1 VDDRSYWIQVIED
14 INSRLPK
21 EYVWV
26 TNFDVKMPE
35 RRPGGGAPPPQRPG
49 GGAGGPG
56 GGNRQGEGAQVI
68 LKGLY
73 LSNPRNAQVVDDFV
87 NKLGESSLYTVD
99 KAHLERSLPND
110 KEWAYDFKI
119 PLTLNNP
126 ISGLVNTA
134 R

>member
-1 VDDRSYWIQVIED
+1 MQIIED

-26 TNFDVKMPE
+26 TNFDIKMPE
-35 RRPGGGAPPPQRPG
+35 TRPGQQPPRPG
-49 GGAGGPG
+49 PGGPGGAGGAS
-56 GGNRQGEGAQVI
+56 RQASGAQVI

-73 LSNPRNAQVVDDFV
+73 LSNPRNTQVVDDFV
-87 NKLGESSLYTVD
+87 AKLNESQLYTVD
-99 KAHLERSLPND
+99 KAKLERSLPND

-134 R
+134 K